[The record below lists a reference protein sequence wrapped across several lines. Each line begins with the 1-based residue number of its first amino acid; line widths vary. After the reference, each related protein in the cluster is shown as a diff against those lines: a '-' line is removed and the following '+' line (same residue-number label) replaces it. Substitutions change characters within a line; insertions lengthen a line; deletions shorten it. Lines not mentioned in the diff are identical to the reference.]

1 MNWYNVKLILF
12 REVRDQL
19 RDRRTLFMIAVLPI
33 LLYPLLGMSFF
44 QIAQF
49 VRDEPTKV
57 LVIGAPQAEGLPP
70 LIEGNH
76 FAQKIFHDTKLLVVK
91 VADDRPAHGGPAPTN
106 STRSAAARRAVQSGR
121 YDAALWFP
129 TNFASRLDAFR
140 ATIHRRVALIGEA
153 SRRPD
158 RRSPAESALPA
169 AVPSREVPSPE
180 AVYNTASDKSQI
192 AYARLSEALRHWTEA
207 VGRSNLEASGLPLF
221 TAAPFELATADVA
234 DSARGRGSAVWAK
247 LLPVLMLIWALTG
260 AFYPAIDLCAGEK
273 ERGTLETLLCSP
285 AERSEIVVGKLLT
298 IILFSI
304 ITAVMNLVSVGITG
318 AMLLGKLPGFGPPP
332 LSAAIW
338 LPIALLPVAA
348 LFGALSL
355 ALAAFARSTKEGQ
368 YYLMPL
374 LLITMPL
381 AVLSTTPGMELTLGD
396 SLIPVT
402 GVVLL
407 LRCLLEGNYWPAL
420 RYAAPVIAVT
430 LGGCLLAIRW
440 AVDQFNSESVLF
452 RESERLDFGLWV
464 RHLLRDREATPTVAG
479 AAFCG
484 VVILLVR
491 FFMGSALPIPG
502 NFRGFALVTL
512 VTQLVVVLT
521 PALLMT
527 IMLTNS
533 PRQTLLWR
541 VPPWKTIPAAVALA
555 VAMHP
560 VANWL
565 QGLVNHLYPISD
577 EVKSVLEK
585 VLPESSSLWQ
595 MVLLVGVVPAI
606 CEELAFRGFI
616 LSGFR
621 HVGHKWRAIVYS
633 ALFFGMTH
641 AIFQQSL
648 IASLLGVVLGLVAV
662 QTGSLVP
669 CVMFHMLHNSL
680 ALTASRVVPQLTSC
694 CPLLK
699 GLVVMGSDGDYAYHW
714 PVVLIAAVLT
724 GLILRWFNRLPFLKS
739 REEQLQDA
747 IDHGGSVL

>member
-57 LVIGAPQAEGLPP
+57 LVIGAPQADGLPP
-70 LIEGNH
+70 LVEGTR
-76 FAQKIFHDTKLLVVK
+76 FAQKIFHDTKLLIVD
-91 VADDRPAHGGPAPTN
+91 VADDKPAQGGPA
-106 STRSAAARRAVQSGR
+106 SADAARSAAARRAVQSGR

-129 TNFASRLDAFR
+129 TNFVNRLDAFR
-140 ATIHRRVALIGEA
+140 ATIRRRAASMGETA
-153 SRRPD
+153 RPE
-158 RRSPAESALPA
+158 RRSPAGSALPA
-169 AVPSREVPSPE
+169 VAPVPEVPSPE
-180 AVYNTASDKSQI
+180 LVYNTASDKSQI
-192 AYARLSEALRHWTEA
+192 AYARLSEALRHWTDA
-207 VGRSNLEASGLPLF
+207 VGRTNIEAGGLPPF
-221 TAAPFELATADVA
+221 TAEPFELATADVA
-234 DSARGRGSAVWAK
+234 DSARGRGLAVWAK
-247 LLPVLMLIWALTG
+247 LLPVLLLIWALTG

-298 IILFSI
+298 IILFSM
-304 ITAVMNLVSVGITG
+304 ITAVMNLVSVAMTG
-318 AMLLGKLPGFGPPP
+318 GMLLGKLPGFGPPP

-338 LPIALLPVAA
+338 LPLALLPVSA

-381 AVLSTTPGMELTLGD
+381 AVLSTTPGMELTLGN

-407 LRCLLEGNYWPAL
+407 LRCLLEGNYWPAVQ
-420 RYAAPVIAVT
+420 YAAPVIAVT

-452 RESERLDFGLWV
+452 RESERLDFGLWM
-464 RHLLRDREATPTVAG
+464 RHLLRDRESTPTVAG
-479 AAFCG
+479 AIFCA

-491 FFMGSALPIPG
+491 FFMGSVLPIPES
-502 NFRGFALVTL
+502 FRGFALLTL

-541 VPPWKTIPAAVALA
+541 MPPWKTVPAAVVLA
-555 VAMHP
+555 VAVHP

-565 QGLVNHLYPISD
+565 QGVVNHLYPIGD
-577 EVKSVLEK
+577 EVKLVLDK
-585 VLPESSSLWQ
+585 FFHESPSLWQ
-595 MVLLVGVVPAI
+595 LVLLVGIMPAI

-641 AIFQQSL
+641 TIFQQSL

-662 QTGSLVP
+662 QTGSLLP
-669 CVMFHMLHNSL
+669 CIIFHMLHNSL
-680 ALTASRVVPQLTSC
+680 AVVASRVVPQLTGY
-694 CPLLK
+694 CPPLK
-699 GLVVMGSDGDYAYHW
+699 GLVVIGSDGDYSYHW
-714 PVVLIAAVLT
+714 PVVLIGAVLT
-724 GLILRWFNRLPFLKS
+724 GLILWWFNRLPYPKS
-739 REEQLQDA
+739 PEERLQDA
-747 IDHGGSVL
+747 IDRGRAA